1 MLQRGQKVSALIAA
15 FTFAQGSRM
24 KAVWLHLC
32 FLGVENAQEVASE
45 LRKVLHFFFLME
57 VSTHFIT
64 SYVILYKTHTMKFNL
79 FNELKNSTPMCNSG
93 KTITN
98 TPGNFYSHCT
108 HPSLRRAMQRI
119 LSFRSFTST
128 SSSLTS
134 CKEKK
139 R

>member
-1 MLQRGQKVSALIAA
+1 MSYAKYYI
-15 FTFAQGSRM
+15 
-24 KAVWLHLC
+24 
-32 FLGVENAQEVASE
+32 
-45 LRKVLHFFFLME
+45 FFFLME

-98 TPGNFYSHCT
+98 APGNFYSHCT